1 MTGKRL
7 LIYSHDSYGLGHLR
21 RCQTIANHLSSLHDD
36 LSVLIISGSPVVGSF
51 DLHPRVDFIRVPGI
65 VKVDN
70 NTYAPT
76 ALGVTTEELM
86 EIRSVII
93 LETARR
99 YKPDVFLVD
108 KEPLGLRGEV
118 NDTLIH
124 LKQAGTRNI
133 LGIREVMDDPARLRE
148 EWERKGAIDA
158 VDNLYD
164 EIWVYGPQAVFE
176 PLEGVGLADKTMQ
189 RVRYTGYL
197 RRTVG
202 EFSEETPDEEEPY
215 ILVTAGGG
223 NDGAVMLDWLIG
235 AYESDPSLPHRAKIV
250 FGPFLSGDERQG
262 FRDRVARLDRI
273 QAINFH
279 TNMEAMVEGAAGLV
293 TMGGYNTFCE
303 IISFDKPAL
312 IVPRTHPRL
321 EQYIRASRAQELG
334 LARMMLPD
342 GEDDAGRMAAAL
354 HHLSL
359 QPKPSAAQLPGL
371 LSGLEQIEIL
381 FSAAVAERGRRPVL
395 ATTGG

>member
-21 RCQTIANHLSSLHDD
+21 RCQTIANHLSAMHDD

-65 VKVDN
+65 VKLDN
-70 NTYAPT
+70 NSYAPT
-76 ALGVTTEELM
+76 ALGISTEELM

-108 KEPLGLRGEV
+108 KEPLGLKGEV
-118 NDTLIH
+118 RDSLSY
-124 LKQAGTRNI
+124 LKATGTKNI
-133 LGIREVMDDPARLRE
+133 LGIREVMDDPDRLRE
-148 EWERKGAIDA
+148 EWERKGATEA
-158 VDNLYD
+158 VDTLYD
-164 EIWVYGPQAVFE
+164 EIWVYGPREVYE
-176 PLEGVGLADKTMQ
+176 PLDGVGLADRTME

-197 RRTVG
+197 RRAIG
-202 EFSEETPDEEEPY
+202 AFSDETPEEEPY

-223 NDGAVMLDWLIG
+223 NDGDVIIDWLLS
-235 AYESDPSLPHRAKIV
+235 AYESDPTLPHKAKIV
-250 FGPFLSGDERQG
+250 FGPFLASDDRTG
-262 FRDRVARLDRI
+262 FRDRIARLDRV

-279 TNMEAMVEGAAGLV
+279 TNMEAMVDGAAGLV

-303 IISFDKPAL
+303 ILSFDKPAL

-321 EQYIRASRAQELG
+321 EQYIRAARAQELG
-334 LARMMLPD
+334 LAKMLLA
-342 GEDDAGRMAAAL
+342 DDDNAAGRMARAL
-354 HHLSL
+354 HALPC
-359 QPKPSAAQLPGL
+359 QPRPSDARIAGL
-371 LSGLEQIEIL
+371 LGGLEQIEHL
-381 FSAAVAERGRRPVL
+381 FSAAVAGATKRPTLVQSV
-395 ATTGG
+395 G